1 MSAFGELQA
10 QGGGWAET
18 PGEKGVLKRVLR
30 VSVSFLL
37 VIALVGL
44 FLHGVF
50 IARGADEAS
59 SSVGEADVAVR
70 QAFDATLEAERAGA
84 NVSGLILRLSEAGGI
99 LVEAEMALGNGNSS
113 EAFSKAGQCV
123 EIAESVKGDADV
135 LKASALDGARTVFW
149 MSLTF
154 SVVGIAVFV
163 VVLMLVWRWFK
174 GGYVRKM
181 LGMKPEVAHDEA

>member
-1 MSAFGELQA
+1 
-10 QGGGWAET
+10 
-18 PGEKGVLKRVLR
+18 VLKRVLR
-30 VSVSFLL
+30 ASVSFLL
-37 VIALVGL
+37 VLALAGL
-44 FLHGVF
+44 FSHGVF
-50 IARGADEAS
+50 VVCGADEAS
-59 SSVGEADVAVR
+59 TSVGDADVAVR
-70 QAFDATLEAERAGA
+70 QAFNATLDAERAGA
-84 NVSGLILRLSEAGGI
+84 NVSGLILRLNEAGRI
-99 LVEAEMALGNGNSS
+99 LTEAEIALGNGNSS
-113 EAFSKAGQCV
+113 EAASKAVQCIG
-123 EIAESVKGDADV
+123 IAESVKSDADV

>member
-1 MSAFGELQA
+1 
-10 QGGGWAET
+10 
-18 PGEKGVLKRVLR
+18 VLKRVLR

-70 QAFDATLEAERAGA
+70 QAFDATLDAERAGA

-113 EAFSKAGQCV
+113 EAASKAGQCIG
-123 EIAESVKGDADV
+123 IAESVKGDADV
-135 LKASALDGARTVFW
+135 LKASALDEAQTVFW
-149 MSLTF
+149 TSLTF

-163 VVLMLVWRWFK
+163 AVLVLVWRWFK
-174 GGYVRKM
+174 RGYVRKM
-181 LGMKPEVAHDEA
+181 LGLKPEVAHDEA